1 MDPSPKILVRMG
13 VEKKVK
19 TIRRPRNPPGIINYS
34 FKACFQN
41 LVTFGLKEDDQ
52 LTHPIDNSRLE
63 LTAVS
68 TWALLQPVA
77 SANRKYENKFELV
90 FT

>member
-1 MDPSPKILVRMG
+1 MG

-19 TIRRPRNPPGIINYS
+19 TTKRPKNPPGIINKVLRLA
-34 FKACFQN
+34 FKIDDIWSD
-41 LVTFGLKEDDQ
+41 EDDQ
-52 LTHPIDNSRLE
+52 LTQPIDNSRLE
-63 LTAVS
+63 LTSVLIVS
-68 TWALLQPVA
+68 TWALLQPFA

>member
-1 MDPSPKILVRMG
+1 MG

-19 TIRRPRNPPGIINYS
+19 TTRRPKNPPGIVNYS
-34 FKACFQN
+34 FKAC
-41 LVTFGLKEDDQ
+41 KIDDIWSDEDDQ
-52 LTHPIDNSRLE
+52 LTHPIDNSRFE
-63 LTAVS
+63 LTSVLIVS

>member
-1 MDPSPKILVRMG
+1 MG

-19 TIRRPRNPPGIINYS
+19 TTKRPKKPPGISNYI
-34 FKACFQN
+34 FK
-41 LVTFGLKEDDQ
+41 VIDDIWSDEDDQ
-52 LTHPIDNSRLE
+52 LTQPIDNSRFE
-63 LTAVS
+63 LTSVLIVS

>member
-1 MDPSPKILVRMG
+1 MG

-19 TIRRPRNPPGIINYS
+19 TTRRPKNPPDIINSSYKLRLAFELDKIWS
-34 FKACFQN
+34 D
-41 LVTFGLKEDDQ
+41 EDDQ
-52 LTHPIDNSRLE
+52 LTNPIDNSRLE
-63 LTAVS
+63 LTSVLIVS